1 LVVGGGGFVVNEDVD
16 GDYIDVDLGDVELD
30 VDLGVVV
37 QLVVVVRIGDVGVDG
52 RRRRR
57 CVGAPVE
64 TRMYAGMGMPVMI
77 T

>member
-37 QLVVVVRIGDVGVDG
+37 QLDVVLRVGDVGVG
-52 RRRRR
+52 TLEL
-57 CVGAPVE
+57 CILLP
-64 TRMYAGMGMPVMI
+64 
-77 T
+77 